1 MAKVARSVRVC
12 GRVQGVFYRAWTC
25 QRARELGVMG
35 WVWNLHNGSVEARLE
50 GEEEAV
56 ERLIH
61 QMREGPPGAQVT
73 DLEFNEVELENLDY
87 FDVRP
92 TS

>member
-1 MAKVARSVRVC
+1 MYKCRQGQC
-12 GRVQGVFYRAWTC
+12 GSGLFDRQADHAW
-25 QRARELGVMG
+25 AEL
-35 WVWNLHNGSVEARLE
+35 
-50 GEEEAV
+50 
-56 ERLIH
+56 
-61 QMREGPPGAQVT
+61 GPPGAQVT